1 MGGTLR
7 VSTCELRGYW
17 ALVQGPPLHAATEGA
32 VTSAA
37 LVRRRRQGEADAPCH
52 RCGTLVPVGHTYRLE
67 HLLMLGW
74 RVFAEASYVEW
85 CGHEQRFLV
94 VPHID
99 RERAALG
106 PIFGEAA

>member
-17 ALVQGPPLHAATEGA
+17 ALVQGPPL
-32 VTSAA
+32 
-37 LVRRRRQGEADAPCH
+37 
-52 RCGTLVPVGHTYRLE
+52 
-67 HLLMLGW
+67 
-74 RVFAEASYVEW
+74 SYVEW